1 MYIIVKMEHIILHFI
16 GGRHSNMSRWVKI
29 KIIIGAI
36 VGIFAILVIILL
48 INISS
53 FVNGKY
59 ERTNISEEVI
69 SEKQAKSDKLNM
81 NDDFVNIIY
90 FTVKKNSD
98 WSILPLSK
106 KFRKKYNSK
115 TGILNDNKITNISG
129 GGDSDKEKQLVVLNI
144 FHNAKKEHYY
154 IHYTVNDKNELDDVE
169 IVDKKL
175 LYDENGNEVI
185 YKETMDGA
193 YVSNIMLLAAP
204 GRLEY
209 DPFDYIY
216 VTDNYLNKWSDGFI
230 DYDTSCGIDDV
241 AGLEDKEQHLVYL
254 YVIQDKFD
262 ENGNIIGN
270 EWEKYFRVHYFVDSN
285 MWLDDVEVKEISE
298 EEINKLLSEA
308 SNSVAKK

>member
-16 GGRHSNMSRWVKI
+16 GGRHSNMSRWIKI

-69 SEKQAKSDKLNM
+69 SEKQATSDKLNM
-81 NDDFVNIIY
+81 DDDFVKIIKV
-90 FTVKKNSD
+90 TAEKNGNWD
-98 WSILPLSK
+98 ELPLSK
-106 KFRKKYNSK
+106 AFKKKYNAEN
-115 TGILNDNKITNISG
+115 GILGKDDNYTYLSSDSYDSNKIEHI
-129 GGDSDKEKQLVVLNI
+129 VVLNVD
-144 FHNAKKEHYY
+144 HNYKQEQYY
-154 IHYTVNDKNELDDVE
+154 IHYKVNDQNELDDVE

-216 VTDNYLNKWSDGFI
+216 VTDNYLKKWSGGFI
-230 DYDTSCGIDDV
+230 DYDISCGIEDV

-254 YVIQDKFD
+254 YVVQDKFD
-262 ENGNIIGN
+262 ENGNIIGD

-285 MWLDDVEVKEISE
+285 MWLDDVEVEEISK
-298 EEINKLLSEA
+298 EEIDRLLNEKN
-308 SNSVAKK
+308 SN

>member
-1 MYIIVKMEHIILHFI
+1 MPLSKNFKKKY
-16 GGRHSNMSRWVKI
+16 KI
-29 KIIIGAI
+29 EE
-36 VGIFAILVIILL
+36 GIFIDDNYTHCGIF
-48 INISS
+48 NDSS
-53 FVNGKY
+53 F
-59 ERTNISEEVI
+59 
-69 SEKQAKSDKLNM
+69 DKLNQI
-81 NDDFVNIIY
+81 VC
-90 FTVKKNSD
+90 
-98 WSILPLSK
+98 
-106 KFRKKYNSK
+106 YNVWHNYQ
-115 TGILNDNKITNISG
+115 GEWYYVHYILN
-129 GGDSDKEKQLVVLNI
+129 
-144 FHNAKKEHYY
+144 
-154 IHYTVNDKNELDDVE
+154 NDNELDDVE